1 MQNLAHLFPQGWKHF
16 LYGGILIGAGVSLL
30 FALTG
35 LIGGVT
41 RIYGSMLS
49 FVSGRFRTRTFRWTR
64 SWQMMYALGLVLG
77 AIAFTFSL
85 GHGHTFV
92 THVPLWQL
100 FVGGVMGGF
109 GARLSGGCTSGHGIC
124 GIGSAQ
130 LPSILAVVIFLTTA
144 ILTANAVHALG
155 GF

>member
-1 MQNLAHLFPQGWKHF
+1 MHNLAHWFPQGWKHF
-16 LYGGILIGAGVSLL
+16 LYGGIFIGTGVSVL

-41 RIYGSMLS
+41 RIFGSVLS
-49 FVSGRFRTRTFRWTR
+49 FVSRRFQSKTFVWSR
-64 SWQMMYALGLVLG
+64 SWQMMYAIGLILG
-77 AIAFTFSL
+77 AIVFTFTV

-100 FVGGVMGGF
+100 FIGGILAGF

-124 GIGSAQ
+124 GIASAQ
-130 LPSILAVVIFLTTA
+130 LPSVLAVIIFLTTA
-144 ILTANAVHALG
+144 ILTANVVHALG